1 MHNLL
6 AAHNVASMALGNR
19 KGDVAAGRDRV
30 LGLIKRRGPLRSA
43 EIAAALNTTQDAGAL
58 RQQLVR
64 LFGEGLVTATIAAEG
79 VGRPAAGI

>member
-1 MHNLL
+1 
-6 AAHNVASMALGNR
+6 MALGDRN
-19 KGDVAAGRDRV
+19 GDVAAGRDRV

-43 EIAAALNTTQDAGAL
+43 EIAAALNTTQEAL